1 MLQDTLNNIH
11 LYNLSIIF
19 SSLFTRRV
27 NFNIQLHML
36 HLYEVEIIVITQ

>member
-11 LYNLSIIF
+11 LYYLSIIF

-27 NFNIQLHML
+27 DFNIQLYML
-36 HLYEVEIIVITQ
+36 HSYEVEMIVITQ